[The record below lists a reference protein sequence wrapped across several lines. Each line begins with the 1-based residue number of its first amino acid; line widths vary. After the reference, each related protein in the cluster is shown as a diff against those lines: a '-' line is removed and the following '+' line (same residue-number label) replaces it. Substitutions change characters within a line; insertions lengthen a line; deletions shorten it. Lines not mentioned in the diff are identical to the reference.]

1 MAAGLRRSRM
11 RAIIYAAGVSR
22 RLQSLAVNGLKGLLP
37 LGKQRIVEYQLDWI
51 SRLPISEI
59 IIVIG
64 HEHEDYK
71 RTIGSSYQGIEIVY
85 VYNKDYKT
93 KGNMLSLWCAREYCD
108 SDVLFT
114 TSDLVCDPVNIE
126 AFVRTNIRNKIL
138 VDSISTHLF
147 HDADP
152 VKTCIE
158 DGRVRGLLK
167 ESDRLKHVDG
177 VAIGVYQFSHEGISK
192 ILADIDL
199 KISSGM
205 DDLSL
210 YRAIDAVLGET
221 EVFPVQVNNGN
232 WCDVDT
238 PEEYSRI
245 STLAQK
251 WFS

>member
-1 MAAGLRRSRM
+1 M

-22 RLQSLAVNGLKGLLP
+22 RLHSLATNGLKGLLP
-37 LGKQRIVEYQLDWI
+37 LGAKRIVEYQLDWI
-51 SRLPISEI
+51 TSLRVSEI
-59 IIVIG
+59 VIVIG
-64 HEHEDYK
+64 LEHEDYK
-71 RTIGSSYQGIEIVY
+71 RTIGDSYRGIDIVY

-108 SDVLFT
+108 TDILFT
-114 TSDLVCDPVNIE
+114 TSDLVCDPINIE
-126 AFVRTNIRNKIL
+126 AFVRTNIGNKIL

-152 VKTCIE
+152 VKTCIQ

-177 VAIGVYQFSHEGISK
+177 VAIGVYQFSREGISK
-192 ILADIDL
+192 ILADIEL

-221 EVFPVQVNNGN
+221 DVFPVQVSNGN

-238 PEEYSRI
+238 PEEYGYVCM
-245 STLAQK
+245 LAEK
-251 WFS
+251 WFI

>member
-1 MAAGLRRSRM
+1 M

-22 RLQSLAVNGLKGLLP
+22 RLQSLATNGLKGLLP
-37 LGKQRIVEYQLDWI
+37 LGAKRIVEYQLDWI
-51 SRLPISEI
+51 ASLCVSKIV
-59 IIVIG
+59 IVIG
-64 HEHEDYK
+64 LEHEDYK
-71 RTIGSSYQGIEIVY
+71 RTIGDSYQGIDIVY

-126 AFVRTNIRNKIL
+126 AFVRTSIGNKIL

-177 VAIGVYQFSHEGISK
+177 VAIGVYQFSREGISK
-192 ILADIDL
+192 ILADIEL

-221 EVFPVQVNNGN
+221 EVFPVQVKNGN

-238 PEEYSRI
+238 PEEYRYMLVHS
-245 STLAQK
+245 LPWLDGK
-251 WFS
+251 KELND